1 MRRSLLLV
9 LALCT
14 GILKDTERPFLWLR
28 TIEPRLA
35 VPVEWQPC
43 RTTFAP
49 DRAVEQARCGAPA
62 APPAV
67 CDVPATRSE
76 ALLRLSRAQCL
87 DQVIVA
93 LQSFAASN
101 PAASNDLAAAY
112 YVHAQTDDHAASDLL
127 RALEAADRAVN
138 LAPRSA
144 AARFNRALVKE
155 ALGLPPDWDEVLA
168 LDHSEW
174 AAEARA
180 HRDRLRNRGTFDG
193 AAQWARAHAALI
205 LALQKHDRSQVQ
217 RLIAPFPGTAQAF
230 LLDEVL
236 SEWAE
241 APTEEN
247 LDRATLL
254 SNALSDFTG
263 DRLLA
268 DGISSIRRASP
279 AQRTAL
285 RAGHRAL
292 RTARSLKDAGQ
303 FDEAADAYRRA
314 VTSLQQGGT
323 PIAAIARLGLS
334 VTAEFS
340 KPENWLA
347 FTEEVEQF
355 GREHGYKSI
364 VAAAL
369 ATRGYL
375 LFRSS
380 RPVESLTAYEGARA
394 LYMQLD
400 DMDDAAKIDARR
412 VGMLCQLQQN
422 ERAWHEALRTLHNAS
437 HVVELRQ
444 IHDLL
449 GETADTAVALG
460 FPRAALVY
468 RNLTIAAV
476 RRQLVATPPEDLNGI
491 HAVQQNLAI
500 ALSARAGTEVIAG
513 QIDRAR
519 RDVAEA
525 ARLCDNEEEARADA
539 VTLHALQAHA
549 EEVQGRERVASHS
562 YDAAAAAFRRA
573 VAAAQGNEYQTF
585 FAQLLLERANAL
597 RLAGRAAE
605 ADADL
610 ESGIGILRA
619 EELSVLEGRRP
630 GERADVIKSYLSR
643 SDDTYALLVRELME
657 RGRAAE
663 GFAYAEEGRGLQPL
677 AEALQSARAPPEL
690 FREAVRSIHESD
702 LRHIRALIADDTL
715 ILEYSVFDDRT
726 YVWIAS
732 KDRLDVA
739 IAHVGRQT
747 LERWN
752 ATLQKGVN
760 AGNQRY
766 LQYVLERAYHGLLDP
781 VLAKIGSLAGK
792 RLVFV
797 PDRGMHGLP
806 FAAMRNPATHRYL
819 IEEAPISVAGS
830 TMLYLL
836 SVYRDSQLK
845 RENPSALLVGDPA
858 FDTSLDA
865 ASHLYRL
872 GSARDEVDRISEWYA
887 PAYRKLTDKDASAA
901 NVFAEAPLHAVVHI
915 AAHLVANA
923 KEPLKS
929 VLLLAK
935 TPADSGAVDAQ
946 QLLAHLKA
954 GHTRLVVLAAC
965 SSAGGLPIG
974 TEGVAPL
981 VQPFITYGVPAVV
994 GSLWNIGDA
1003 TVEDLL
1009 VSFHRHLRDGSDAAV
1024 ALQSAQ
1030 IELLKDTKG
1039 RSALAWS
1046 AFEVVGFASSPF
1058 PPRHK
1063 TKEDSLEFHNTHSL
1077 QRTDDIRA
1085 GAERH

>member
-1 MRRSLLLV
+1 V
-9 LALCT
+9 LALCA
-14 GILKDTERPFLWLR
+14 GILQDTERPILWLR

-35 VPVEWQPC
+35 VPTKWQPC

-49 DRAVEQARCGAPA
+49 DRAVEQARCGPSPA
-62 APPAV
+62 EPAV
-67 CDVPATRSE
+67 CGVPTTRSE
-76 ALLRLSRAQCL
+76 ALLLLSRAQCL
-87 DQVIVA
+87 DEVIEA
-93 LQSFAASN
+93 LQRFTPSN
-101 PAASNDLAAAY
+101 PAAWSDLAAAY
-112 YVHAQTDDHAASDLL
+112 YVRAQTDDRAASDLL
-127 RALEAADRAVN
+127 RALEAADQAVTR
-138 LAPRSA
+138 APRSA
-144 AARFNRALVKE
+144 AARFNRALVRE
-155 ALGLPPDWDEVLA
+155 ALALPSEWDEVLA

-174 AAEARA
+174 AVEARA
-180 HRDRLRNRGTFDG
+180 HSDRLRNRGTFDG
-193 AAQWARAHAALI
+193 AAQWTRAHTALMQ
-205 LALQKHDRSQVQ
+205 ALQKHDRSQVQ

-236 SEWAE
+236 PEWAA
-241 APTEEN
+241 APTQKN
-247 LDRATLL
+247 LDRAALL

-263 DRLLA
+263 DRMLA
-268 DGISSIRRASP
+268 DGISNIRRATP

-285 RAGHRAL
+285 RIGHLAL
-292 RTARSLKDAGQ
+292 RTARSLKDAND
-303 FDEAADAYRRA
+303 FKKAAVAYRHS
-314 VTSLQQGGT
+314 VTSLQQGGS
-323 PIAAIARLGLS
+323 PLAAIARLGLS

-340 KPENWLA
+340 KPEDWLA
-347 FTEEVEQF
+347 FTAGVEQY

-364 VAAAL
+364 VAAGL

-394 LYMQLD
+394 LYTQLD
-400 DMDDAAKIDARR
+400 DTDDAAKIDARR

-476 RRQLVATPPEDLNGI
+476 RRQLVATAPEDLNGI

-519 RDVAEA
+519 RDVAES
-525 ARLCDNEEEARADA
+525 ARLCDSEKEAQTDA

-549 EEVQGRERVASHS
+549 EAVKGRELVASHS
-562 YDAAAAAFRRA
+562 YGAAAAAFRRA
-573 VAAAQGNEYQTF
+573 VVAAKGNQYQTF

-597 RLAGRAAE
+597 RLAGHVAE
-605 ADADL
+605 AAADL
-610 ESGIGILRA
+610 ESSIGILRS
-619 EELSVLEGRRP
+619 EELAVLEGRRP

-657 RGRAAE
+657 HGRTAE
-663 GFAYAEEGRGLQPL
+663 AFAYAEEGRGLQPL
-677 AEALQSARAPPEL
+677 AEALQSGPAPPEL
-690 FREAVRSIHESD
+690 FREAARSIHESE

-726 YVWIAS
+726 CVWIVS

-739 IAHVGRQT
+739 IAHVGRGT
-747 LERWN
+747 LDRWN

-760 AGNQRY
+760 ADNQRY
-766 LQYVLERAYHGLLDP
+766 LQYVLDRAYDGLLEP
-781 VLAKIGSLAGK
+781 VLAKIGPLAGK

-836 SVYRDSQLK
+836 SVYRDSQLR

-858 FDTSLDA
+858 FDTNLDVA
-865 ASHLYRL
+865 NHLYRL
-872 GSARDEVDRISEWYA
+872 GSARDEVERISAWYA
-887 PAYRKLTDKDASAA
+887 PACRKLTDKDASAT
-901 NVFAEAPLHAVVHI
+901 NVFAEAPLHAVIHI

-935 TPADSGAVDAQ
+935 TPGDNGAVDAQ
-946 QLLAHLKA
+946 ELLAHLKP

-1003 TVEDLL
+1003 TVGDLL

-1024 ALQSAQ
+1024 AMQSAQ

-1039 RSALAWS
+1039 RSVLAWG
-1046 AFEVVGFASSPF
+1046 AFEVVGYASSPF

-1063 TKEDSLEFHNTHSL
+1063 TKEDSLEFHNSHSF
-1077 QRTDDIRA
+1077 QRTDDVRA
-1085 GAERH
+1085 VAERH